1 MRFYKLSRKIR
12 TWLISISIV
21 ILSVTFYGFYDNDF
35 EIAKNLDIFYT
46 LFREVNLYYVDEQ
59 APGDLIKN
67 GIDGMLKS
75 LDPYTNFIPESKLE
89 DYRFLTTGQYGGIGA
104 MMKMKDNKALITEPY
119 ENSPSSK
126 SGLKAGDMIIKVDN
140 YGLKGKTIEDLGE
153 ILKGQANTQVKLL
166 IERPGTEGSFEKTL
180 TREKIDIKVVPHF
193 QMLDD
198 KVGYIKF
205 TTFTQTAFKEVKDA
219 LVDLKENK
227 QMEALVFDLR
237 GNPGGLLIEAVKIM
251 NLFVNRGQEI
261 VSTKGKIKSRDHV
274 YKTQNQAYDTLMP
287 IVVLVN
293 SRSASASEIVSGS
306 MQDLDRAVIV
316 GTRTFGKGL
325 VQTTRDLSYNTKL
338 KVTTAKYYIP
348 SGRCIQ
354 ALDYTHRNADGSVG
368 HIPDSLITEF
378 KTKAGRTVYDGGG
391 ILPDVVIHNEKLCVI
406 ASELLTKDIIFN
418 YVTQYCLKHDSV
430 PPADNFV
437 FTENDYND
445 FKNYVTTNGF
455 TYETLSEEFLDE
467 LKKIAK
473 EEKYLSKS
481 EKEFAALEEKL
492 HHNVNNDLD
501 SFEDEI
507 KALISEEI
515 LKRYYYKSGEI
526 SYKLKNDIVVKKA
539 LEIIKDKKHY
549 TEILQA
555 KAN

>member
-1 MRFYKLSRKIR
+1 MRIKKLSGRIK
-12 TWLISISIV
+12 TWLLSISIV
-21 ILSVTFYGFYDNDF
+21 VLSITFYGFYDNDF

-46 LFREVNLYYVDEQ
+46 LFREVNLYYVDETD
-59 APGDLIKN
+59 PGDLIKK

-75 LDPYTNFIPESKLE
+75 LDPYTNFIPESKIE

-104 MMKMKDNKALITEPY
+104 MIKMKDNKALITEPY
-119 ENSPSSK
+119 ENSPASEA
-126 SGLKAGDMIIKVDN
+126 GLKAGDMIIKVDD
-140 YGLKGKTIEDLGE
+140 YSLKGKSIEDLGL
-153 ILKGQANTQVKLL
+153 ILKGQANTKVKLL
-166 IERPGTEGSFEKTL
+166 IERPGTDGTFTKDL
-180 TREKIDIKVVPHF
+180 TRKKIDIKVVPHY

-198 KVGYIKF
+198 EVGYIKF

-227 QMEALVFDLR
+227 NMKALVFDLR

-261 VSTKGKIKSRDHV
+261 VSTIGKVSSRDHV
-274 YKTQNQAYDTLMP
+274 YKTQSQPYDTLMP

-293 SRSASASEIVSGS
+293 SKSASASEIVSGS

-316 GTRTFGKGL
+316 GTRTYGKGL

-368 HIPDSLITEF
+368 HVPDSLISEF
-378 KTKAGRTVYDGGG
+378 KTKAGRIVYDGGG
-391 ILPDVVIHNEKLCVI
+391 IMPDVIVHNTKLSTI
-406 ASELLTKDIIFN
+406 AYELINKEIIFD

-430 PPADNFV
+430 SPANNFV

-445 FKNYVTTNGF
+445 FKKYVETSGF
-455 TYETLSEEFLDE
+455 TYETMSEEFLDE
-467 LKKIAK
+467 LKNVA
-473 EEKYLSKS
+473 EQEKYLSKS
-481 EKEFAALEEKL
+481 ENEFAALEKKL
-492 HHNVNNDLD
+492 QHNVKNDLI

-507 KALISEEI
+507 KELISEEI
-515 LKRYYYKSGEI
+515 LKRYYYKSGEV
-526 SYKLKNDIVVKKA
+526 SYKLKYDIVVKKA
-539 LEIIKDKKHY
+539 LEVIKDKKRY
-549 TEILQA
+549 KDIL
-555 KAN
+555 K